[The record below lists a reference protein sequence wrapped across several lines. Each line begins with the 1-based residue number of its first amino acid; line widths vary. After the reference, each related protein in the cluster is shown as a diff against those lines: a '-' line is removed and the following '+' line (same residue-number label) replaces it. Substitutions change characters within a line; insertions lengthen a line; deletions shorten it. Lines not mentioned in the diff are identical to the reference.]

1 MTTYFLKD
9 ALVLVPSK
17 WLPIINLGG
26 WELTYFSSFRGAKE
40 LLTISYCL
48 LECSWSLSIFFIIYL
63 HKVLIIK
70 TQVFNTFI
78 YVIKNLKKNFITSFL
93 KRDIHVF
100 FKTNYSIIVNYI
112 CFARGGIANKNCN
125 IRFWIKFI

>member
-48 LECSWSLSIFFIIYL
+48 LECSWSLSIFSLFASIRFLSLRLKYSTLLFMLLRI
-63 HKVLIIK
+63 
-70 TQVFNTFI
+70 
-78 YVIKNLKKNFITSFL
+78 LKKNFITSFL

-112 CFARGGIANKNCN
+112 CFARGGIAKKNCN